1 LKSREARSLV
11 DFSKEIPVHQAG
23 GWTTSEKNIK
33 ERPDVIQKA
42 LNAIYGGLAW
52 LNANRDGA
60 IKLIAEIDDIP
71 PDIAAVEYENGI
83 KTLPQKPDFDVA
95 KVAAAF
101 ELNKLLGATN
111 LIAPADVLTD
121 QFFAKTADQALMENR
136 HVAGATRL
144 AIVAALFLLW
154 EGLARSG
161 VVNPRMLPPA
171 SDVLATLWDLLQRPR
186 IHSDIAVTLLEVVVS
201 FAISVPVG
209 VVLGIVIAE
218 SRFLSAVFKP
228 LLFFLFS
235 IPKSLFLPLFILA
248 FGISFTQK
256 VAFGFVSSFLTM
268 VICTA
273 AAVESIRADHV
284 MIARSFGATRAQI
297 VRRVYLPSMLPL
309 LIEALRISMIFTFT
323 GVVLAEMY
331 ASRHGIGYQISN
343 WGETYQVR
351 PLLAGVL
358 LVSMMAI
365 LFNEAIRWV
374 ERKYGHWRT

>member
-1 LKSREARSLV
+1 M
-11 DFSKEIPVHQAG
+11 HQAG

-42 LNAIYGGLAW
+42 LNAIYGGLAY
-52 LNANRDGA
+52 LNANRDDA

-121 QFFAKTADQALMENR
+121 QFFAKTVPDQALMENR
-136 HVAGATRL
+136 YLAGAARL

-154 EGLARSG
+154 EVASRTLARS
-161 VVNPRMLPPA
+161 NPRLLPPA
-171 SDVLATLWDLLQRPR
+171 SDVFATLWDLLQRPR

-209 VVLGIVIAE
+209 VILGIVIAE

-273 AAVESIRADHV
+273 AAVELIRADHV
-284 MIARSFGATRAQI
+284 MIARSFGATRSQI

-358 LVSMMAI
+358 LVSAMAV